1 MNFFWYYVPTCFKNC
16 LKRFRI
22 KTPTVFELCENGN
35 ITNLKKMNKQ
45 KVIPHLEKCLEI
57 ATLKFHKEI
66 VDYLISIGAKPTNE
80 LMKIVCEN
88 NKYEFVELFLKNGV
102 DPKIVYRYTNSS
114 NIFNIAFRFENKSEI
129 IN

>member
-1 MNFFWYYVPTCFKNC
+1 
-16 LKRFRI
+16 
-22 KTPTVFELCENGN
+22 
-35 ITNLKKMNKQ
+35 MNKQ